1 MCTGS
6 LKAGQGCCYNT
17 TLSVLCCRRVNSTYT
32 WPRSTGCLAHPTI
45 PRLLHE
51 SKCWLCSAPRPD
63 SLLTGSHSPL
73 QVAALHRNP
82 PIRFPSAAAF
92 LQQPIF
98 PTHTHTLARNN
109 NNNNNN
115 NPALLSEKLRLAPT
129 QQPASGA
136 RSQAR
141 SREELL
147 RSVGTFPNTRNYER

>member
-1 MCTGS
+1 M
-6 LKAGQGCCYNT
+6 
-17 TLSVLCCRRVNSTYT
+17 
-32 WPRSTGCLAHPTI
+32 
-45 PRLLHE
+45 
-51 SKCWLCSAPRPD
+51 
-63 SLLTGSHSPL
+63 TGSHSPL

-98 PTHTHTLARNN
+98 PTHTHTRARNNN

-136 RSQAR
+136 GSQAR

-147 RSVGTFPNTRNYER
+147 RSVETFPNTRNYER

>member
-1 MCTGS
+1 M
-6 LKAGQGCCYNT
+6 
-17 TLSVLCCRRVNSTYT
+17 
-32 WPRSTGCLAHPTI
+32 
-45 PRLLHE
+45 
-51 SKCWLCSAPRPD
+51 CSAPRPD

-98 PTHTHTLARNN
+98 PTHTLTRNN
-109 NNNNNN
+109 NNNNQ
-115 NPALLSEKLRLAPT
+115 ALLSEKLRLSPT

-147 RSVGTFPNTRNYER
+147 RSVGTFPNTMDYERCKGI

>member
-1 MCTGS
+1 M
-6 LKAGQGCCYNT
+6 
-17 TLSVLCCRRVNSTYT
+17 
-32 WPRSTGCLAHPTI
+32 
-45 PRLLHE
+45 
-51 SKCWLCSAPRPD
+51 CSAPRPD

-98 PTHTHTLARNN
+98 PTHTLTRNN

-115 NPALLSEKLRLAPT
+115 NNYQALLSEKLRLSPT

-147 RSVGTFPNTRNYER
+147 RSVGTFPNTMDYERCKGI